1 MMPVAVPPPP
11 PLDLALELHP
21 PHRAA
26 IAGQGGGHLR
36 RIEAQLGG
44 DGKGGG
50 GIPGVVPTGYGEV
63 EPQGVSPVRE
73 LTSGPHPPWRNACQ
87 PLIPRCRLTPSHTP
101 NRQ

>member
-63 EPQGVSPVRE
+63 EPKGVSPVRE
-73 LTSGPHPPWRNACQ
+73 LTSGRHPRGRNAV
-87 PLIPRCRLTPSHTP
+87 PPVIRCCPPPVSTTPK
-101 NRQ
+101 RR